1 MYKPGYPVCCCTNI
15 HNPTNTHILIIYFTE
30 LDQQRRLQEGV
41 DTISVRLVAE
51 LQQQHDAASIAATV
65 IQLSRPVPVIK
76 RACSPPLLEL
86 QPPPPPVLDE
96 AHGVHFL
103 TPGDTSAAVDDGGGN
118 SQVEDGQ
125 QPRTKTELLEY
136 LIRGDGSVTCKLCG
150 EILASR
156 THWYRHKYKLHAN
169 ATSLSPSAVVG
180 TTGVSISSAVS
191 PAIVAGHP
199 QPSPLYKCEHCSVF
213 FKSKKGYMGHVAAR
227 HTVTGNEDEVVI
239 TGEEM
244 PAADKDVEKSR
255 RRESGGSS
263 GSTSRSDVWE
273 KQREKE
279 EKLVADIIDRVRREC
294 EAQGA
299 MVSRRGY
306 SRRSTVMN
314 TCN

>member
-1 MYKPGYPVCCCTNI
+1 MECQ
-15 HNPTNTHILIIYFTE
+15 LS
-30 LDQQRRLQEGV
+30 QQESNGAL
-41 DTISVRLVAE
+41 SVRLVSD
-51 LQQQHDAASIAATV
+51 LQQHQQEASSGAVTV

-86 QPPPPPVLDE
+86 EPPATPILDV

-103 TPGDTSAAVDDGGGN
+103 TPGDSSSMVDDGGGCI
-118 SQVEDGQ
+118 STDDGQ
-125 QPRTKTELLEY
+125 QLRNKNELLEY

-156 THWYRHKYKLHAN
+156 THWYRHKYKLHSVATCTTTISTGSAN
-169 ATSLSPSAVVG
+169 GNFITSTVTPS
-180 TTGVSISSAVS
+180 S
-191 PAIVAGHP
+191 GHP

-213 FKSKKGYMGHVAAR
+213 FKSKKGYLGHVAAR
-227 HTVTGNEDEVVI
+227 HTATLDE
-239 TGEEM
+239 EES
-244 PAADKDVEKSR
+244 PVLDDSTSVEKEPEKTKK
-255 RRESGGSS
+255 RESAMCN
-263 GSTSRSDVWE
+263 STITVNKKNEIWE
-273 KQREKE
+273 QQREKE

>member
-1 MYKPGYPVCCCTNI
+1 MYKPGHPRFFHLLISFFLLTNI
-15 HNPTNTHILIIYFTE
+15 THWFSE
-30 LDQQRRLQEGV
+30 RECQDNVRVVSEQQESSGAV
-41 DTISVRLVAE
+41 
-51 LQQQHDAASIAATV
+51 TV

-86 QPPPPPVLDE
+86 EPPPTPILDVP
-96 AHGVHFL
+96 HGVHFL
-103 TPGDTSAAVDDGGGN
+103 TDSDDGTSADDT
-118 SQVEDGQ
+118 Q
-125 QPRTKTELLEY
+125 QLRSKNELLEY

-156 THWYRHKYKLHAN
+156 THWYRHKYKLHSSTTSTLIT
-169 ATSLSPSAVVG
+169 ATSTNGSTQSAPVN
-180 TTGVSISSAVS
+180 
-191 PAIVAGHP
+191 HP

-213 FKSKKGYMGHVAAR
+213 FKSKKGYSGHVAAR
-227 HTVTGNEDEVVI
+227 HSTTIDEDDGVGAEDS
-239 TGEEM
+239 GEG
-244 PAADKDVEKSR
+244 DKTR
-255 RRESGGSS
+255 RRD
-263 GSTSRSDVWE
+263 STSTISITKKNEIWE
-273 KQREKE
+273 QQREKE